1 MMEDDIL
8 KITRKIE
15 SRTNNNTAL
24 QLNGYSE
31 EACVQLIKKVEQWSD
46 GEEAILFCSE
56 ATFIRIFNN
65 CQKFSSK
72 IAKKFGVHNII
83 VNEKKL
89 NRFMQSFNFTSEYGI
104 ILICADETKPTGI
117 IVL

>member
-1 MMEDDIL
+1 MEDNIL
-8 KITRKIE
+8 KITKPIE
-15 SRTNNNTAL
+15 SRTKNKTAL

-31 EACVQLIKKVEQWSD
+31 EACVQLIKKVEEWSD

-65 CQKFSSK
+65 YQKFSSK
-72 IAKKFGVHNII
+72 IVKKFGVHNII

-89 NRFMQSFNFTSEYGI
+89 NRFMKDFNFTSEYGI
-104 ILICADETKPTGI
+104 ILICADESKVTGI